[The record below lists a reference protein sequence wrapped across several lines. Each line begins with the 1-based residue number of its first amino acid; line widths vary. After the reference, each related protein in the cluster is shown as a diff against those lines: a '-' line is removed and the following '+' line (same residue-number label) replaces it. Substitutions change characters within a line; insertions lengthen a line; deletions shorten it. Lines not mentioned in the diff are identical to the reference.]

1 MSTYILHI
9 RLQTYWH
16 AGTGRGLGAAVDAA
30 AYRDADGLPALP
42 GRHIKGLLR
51 DALEQAQAWGWAGH
65 ADGVLLH
72 RLFGQRTEGL
82 SAGEIPVSGLLRVSD
97 ARMPEA
103 LCAWLTLDA
112 QRSLRAG
119 LFRVLQST
127 AVDVKTGSAKD
138 RSLRGIEV
146 VVPLDLQA
154 RIEPLPGAVPPSDW
168 AERLREVL
176 PLVTAVGR
184 HRTRGLGRA
193 LLTLEAA

>member
-1 MSTYILHI
+1 MSAYTLHI

-82 SAGEIPVSGLLRVSD
+82 SAGEIPASGLLRVSD

-103 LCAWLTLDA
+103 LCAWLALDA
-112 QRSLRAG
+112 QRY
-119 LFRVLQST
+119 QSG
-127 AVDVKTGSAKD
+127 A
-138 RSLRGIEV
+138 RG
-146 VVPLDLQA
+146 
-154 RIEPLPGAVPPSDW
+154 
-168 AERLREVL
+168 
-176 PLVTAVGR
+176 
-184 HRTRGLGRA
+184 RGF
-193 LLTLEAA
+193 